1 MKNTVV
7 IYKSISGFTKK
18 YAEWIAQELNGDLFT
33 LADID
38 QNIFKNYNTII
49 FGGSLHMVGILGV
62 DIIKRNLQGSLK
74 NKKVIVFATGAS
86 PFSDDI
92 QLEVMN
98 KNFTDY
104 EKKLLKFYYFR
115 GGFNFSRLD
124 LFNKFLMT
132 LLKWKLMFIKHKT
145 AEEKGML
152 AAYERPFDST
162 KKENL
167 KELIDHARNE

>member
-1 MKNTVV
+1 MKTLV

-18 YAEWIAQELNGDLFT
+18 YAEWIAEELNGDLFA
-33 LADID
+33 LEDID
-38 QNIFKNYNTII
+38 QSIFQDYNTII

-62 DIIKRNLQGSLK
+62 DIIKKNLNTSLK

-86 PFSDDI
+86 PYADDI
-92 QLEVMN
+92 QVEVAN
-98 KNFTDY
+98 KNFSNH
-104 EKKLLKFYYFR
+104 EKKHLRFYYFR
-115 GGFNFSRLD
+115 GGFDFSKLD
-124 LFNKFLMT
+124 LLNKFLMT
-132 LLKWKLMFIKHKT
+132 LLKWKLMFIKNKT

-167 KELIDHARNE
+167 KGLVDHARNE